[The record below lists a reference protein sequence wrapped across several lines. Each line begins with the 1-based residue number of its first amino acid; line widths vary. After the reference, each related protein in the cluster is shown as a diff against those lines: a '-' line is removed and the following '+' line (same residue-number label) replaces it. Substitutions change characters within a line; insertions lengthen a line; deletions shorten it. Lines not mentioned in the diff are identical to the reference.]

1 MNNLPQRPSPSD
13 WFESVYARN
22 KQNGEMIPWARMR
35 PNFNLLAWLETHP
48 TNGQG
53 QTALVTGCG
62 LGDDAEELAA
72 LGFAVTAFD
81 ISATA
86 IELAQDRWQATTV
99 RYEVADLFNLPS
111 TYQQAFDFVL
121 DAYTLQSLP
130 LYVRQ
135 SAIES
140 VASTV
145 ATGGKLLVIAI
156 GREDD
161 VTDPSGPPWALS
173 RQELSHFNDLGLRT
187 LEWDAYQDQSDVR
200 YPQGVLRFRAVYTR

>member
-1 MNNLPQRPSPSD
+1 M
-13 WFESVYARN
+13 
-22 KQNGEMIPWARMR
+22 
-35 PNFNLLAWLETHP
+35 
-48 TNGQG
+48 
-53 QTALVTGCG
+53 
-62 LGDDAEELAA
+62 
-72 LGFAVTAFD
+72 
-81 ISATA
+81 
-86 IELAQDRWQATTV
+86 
-99 RYEVADLFNLPS
+99 
-111 TYQQAFDFVL
+111 L

-173 RQELSHFNDLGLRT
+173 RQELSYFNDLGLRT